1 MYSLL
6 SYIKIV
12 YYISFSPF
20 YIFYFYYFIEG
31 GFGLGRRE
39 NEREISGF
47 KEDWGFRI
55 YKSEE
60 RTFGDLRL
68 FWTYFRNFWDFF
80 DSF

>member
-47 KEDWGFRI
+47 KED
-55 YKSEE
+55 
-60 RTFGDLRL
+60 
-68 FWTYFRNFWDFF
+68 
-80 DSF
+80 